1 MIAAAGNKP
10 FVQITTPAIIAGV
23 ERRKDT
29 PAQARH
35 FLDTLRGLFRWAVNA
50 KIAKTDPTAG
60 IENPQKKKG
69 TGFPAWSEDDVTAFE
84 RRWPIGT
91 GERVWLDV
99 LLYTGVRRGD
109 AVVVGRQH
117 MRNGIA
123 TLRTEKSQGEMIV
136 SIPILPILQRTLD
149 AGPTGELAF
158 ICGTKGKPLTKES
171 FGNLF
176 KKACKQAGL
185 PNRSA
190 HGLRKIAATRAAEN
204 GATVAQ
210 LEAIFGWKGG
220 RMASLYTET
229 ASRKRL
235 ALDAMHTLANEKGKS
250 MPPPNGKVVAPA
262 RKSK

>member
-1 MIAAAGNKP
+1 MPNIRRRSQGPNTRKKSESQAGTLAWLIARYRETSAWSNALALATRRQRENIFKQVIAAAGNKP

-158 ICGTKGKPLTKES
+158 ICGTKGKPLTKEFFRQS
-171 FGNLF
+171 
-176 KKACKQAGL
+176 
-185 PNRSA
+185 
-190 HGLRKIAATRAAEN
+190 I
-204 GATVAQ
+204 
-210 LEAIFGWKGG
+210 
-220 RMASLYTET
+220 
-229 ASRKRL
+229 
-235 ALDAMHTLANEKGKS
+235 
-250 MPPPNGKVVAPA
+250 
-262 RKSK
+262 